1 MKDILTIIFRLT
13 LSCILAGTVMGT
25 TFVLT
30 NKAKKHN
37 EHVKEERVAFSL
49 LGFEGEAPESVEMN
63 TVYRYVVSRAGE
75 QFIGYLMPAEGGE
88 ESGYAFLQLDLDGN
102 LVATDEVDLTS
113 EKVRKQADRESAIM
127 NALGPGNAIRFAEE
141 FQVIRDEGER
151 AAYLITGKFPGYKT
165 NIAVMLALDTDFS
178 IIGFDVLEHE
188 EDPGL
193 GGEIEKPYFKNQ
205 FKDKPI
211 EVMRD
216 IDVIKEPIPDEYLEA
231 LERDLPPEQIEEVM
245 EKYRSNDI
253 YALTGATIS
262 AVAVA
267 DGLKGM
273 IKKFA
278 YRVSLLDSVTDKNES
293 VSVIF

>member
-13 LSCILAGTVMGT
+13 LSCILAATVMGT

-49 LGFEGEAPESVEMN
+49 LGFEGEAPESVAMN

-75 QFIGYLMPAEGGE
+75 QFIGYLMPGE
-88 ESGYAFLQLDLDGN
+88 NDGYVFLQLDLDGN
-102 LVATDEVDLTS
+102 LVTSDEVNLTD
-113 EKVRKQADRESAIM
+113 EKVRQQADREGGIM
-127 NALGPGNAIRFAEE
+127 NAIGPGNAIRFAEQ
-141 FQVIRDEGER
+141 FQVISNSDER

-165 NIAVMLALDTDFS
+165 NIAVMMALNTDFS
-178 IIGFDVLEHE
+178 IIGFEVLEHE

-193 GGEIEKPYFKNQ
+193 GGEIEKQYFKNQ
-205 FKDKPI
+205 FKDKPF

-216 IDVIKEPIPDEYLEA
+216 IDVIKEPIPNEYLEA
-231 LERDLPPEQIEEVM
+231 LERDLPPEQIEEIM
-245 EKYRSNDI
+245 EKYRGNDI

-278 YRVSLLDSVTDKNES
+278 YRVSLLDSVTEKNES

>member
-37 EHVKEERVAFSL
+37 EHVKEQQVAFSL
-49 LGFEGEAPESVEMN
+49 LGFEGEAPESVKMN
-63 TVYRYVVSRAGE
+63 TVYRYVVARAGE
-75 QFIGYLMPAEGGE
+75 QYIGYLMPAGADGG
-88 ESGYAFLQLDLDGN
+88 YMFLQLDLAGN
-102 LVATDEVDLTS
+102 LVASDEVGLTS
-113 EKVRKQADRESAIM
+113 DRVRQQGDREIGIINAI
-127 NALGPGNAIRFAEE
+127 GPGNAIRFAEV
-141 FQVIRDEGER
+141 FQVISEEDER

-165 NIAVMLALDTDFS
+165 NIAVMLALNTDFS
-178 IIGFDVLEHE
+178 IIGFEVLEHE

-193 GGEIEKPYFKNQ
+193 GGEIEKDYFKNQ
-205 FKDKPI
+205 FKDKPF

-216 IDVIKEPIPDEYLEA
+216 IDVIKEPIPNEYLEA
-231 LERDLPPEQIEEVM
+231 LERDLPPEQIEEIM
-245 EKYRSNDI
+245 AKYRGNDI
-253 YALTGATIS
+253 YSITGATIS

-278 YRVSLLDSVTDKNES
+278 YRVSLLDSVTAENQS

>member
-1 MKDILTIIFRLT
+1 
-13 LSCILAGTVMGT
+13 
-25 TFVLT
+25 
-30 NKAKKHN
+30 
-37 EHVKEERVAFSL
+37 
-49 LGFEGEAPESVEMN
+49 
-63 TVYRYVVSRAGE
+63 
-75 QFIGYLMPAEGGE
+75 
-88 ESGYAFLQLDLDGN
+88 
-102 LVATDEVDLTS
+102 
-113 EKVRKQADRESAIM
+113 M
-127 NALGPGNAIRFAEE
+127 NAIGPGNAIRFAEQ
-141 FQVIRDEGER
+141 FQVVNDGNER

-165 NIAVMLALDTDFS
+165 SIAVMLALNTDFS

-205 FKDKPI
+205 FKDKPF

-231 LERDLPPEQIEEVM
+231 LERDLPPEQIEEIM

-278 YRVSLLDSVTDKNES
+278 YRVSLLDSVTEKNES

>member
-37 EHVKEERVAFSL
+37 EHVKEEKVAFSL
-49 LGFEGEAPESVEMN
+49 LGFEGEAPESVAMN
-63 TVYRYVVSRAGE
+63 TVYRYVISRAGE
-75 QFIGYLMPAEGGE
+75 QFIGYLMPAEGSAGD
-88 ESGYAFLQLDLDGN
+88 SYVFLQLDLAGN
-102 LVATDEVDLTS
+102 LVANDEIALTI
-113 EKVRKQADRESAIM
+113 EKVRQQADREIGIM
-127 NALGPGNAIRFAEE
+127 NAIGPGNVIRFAEQ
-141 FQVIRDEGER
+141 FQVINNEDER

-165 NIAVMLALDTDFS
+165 NIAVMLALNTDFS
-178 IIGFDVLEHE
+178 IIGFEVLEHE

-193 GGEIEKPYFKNQ
+193 GAEIEKPYFKNQ
-205 FKDKPI
+205 FKDKPF

-231 LERDLPPEQIEEVM
+231 LERDLPPEQIEELM
-245 EKYRSNDI
+245 EKYRGNDI

-278 YRVSLLDSVTDKNES
+278 YRVSLLDSVTEKNES